1 LTAGSLRLT
10 KAPLA
15 ASVLGMNMPEAGPNA
30 EATRHAAIHAATLT
44 LDTHVDIPWPNT
56 PDPATQTMR
65 RVDYPKMQ
73 AGGLKGVVFIAFV
86 PQGPLTEEGHAAAG
100 ARAEAMLRAIAAT
113 QGETPLRRRLCTTP
127 DELEACAAA
136 GELAILLGVEN
147 GYAMGE
153 DLSRLG
159 LWRRLGAIYLTVT
172 HDGHN
177 ALSDA
182 ARPRRDLGDA
192 ETLHGGLSPLG
203 RVAIAEMNRVGLIV
217 DVSHVARSAMLQAAE
232 LSRTPVVATHSC
244 CRSLRDHPRNLDDV
258 QLDMLRDVGGLI
270 QITAVGGFLR
280 APRPDGTS
288 PATLS
293 DYADHVD
300 YAVRR
305 IGIDHVGLSSDFD
318 GGGGVQ
324 GWQDASTTGAVSAEL
339 LRRGYGARELALLW
353 SGNFLRVWRATLR
366 AAR

>member
-1 LTAGSLRLT
+1 
-10 KAPLA
+10 
-15 ASVLGMNMPEAGPNA
+15 MNLLQADPSALPATEAG
-30 EATRHAAIHAATLT
+30 RHAAIHAATLT

-56 PDPATQTMR
+56 PDPATATGR
-65 RVDYPKMQ
+65 RVDYLKMR
-73 AGGLKGVVFIAFV
+73 AGGLKAVVFIAYV
-86 PQGPLTEEGHAAAG
+86 PQGPRTSEGHAAAG

-113 QGETPLRRRLCTTP
+113 AGDEPLRRRLCTTP
-127 DELEACAAA
+127 EELEACIAA
-136 GELAILLGVEN
+136 GDLAILLGVEN

-153 DLSRLG
+153 DLGRLG

-203 RVAIAEMNRVGLIV
+203 RATIQEMNRVGLIV

-232 LSRTPVVATHSC
+232 LSRTPIVATHSC
-244 CRSLRDHPRNLDDV
+244 CRGLRDHPRNLDDA
-258 QLDMLRDVGGLI
+258 QLDALRDVGGLI
-270 QITAVGGFLR
+270 QITAVDGFLR
-280 APRPDGTS
+280 APGPDGVS

-293 DYADHVD
+293 DYVDHVD

-318 GGGGVQ
+318 GGGGVP
-324 GWQDASTTGAVSAEL
+324 GWEDASMTGAVSAEL

>member
-1 LTAGSLRLT
+1 MT
-10 KAPLA
+10 KAHRP
-15 ASVLGMNMPEAGPNA
+15 ASVLGMNVIQADPTGET
-30 EATRHAAIHAATLT
+30 ERHAAIHAATLT
-44 LDTHVDIPWPNT
+44 LDTHVDIPWPDT
-56 PDPATQTMR
+56 PDPAGPTTR
-65 RVDYPKMQ
+65 RVDFAKMQ
-73 AGGLKGVVFIAFV
+73 AGGLKSVVFIAFV
-86 PQGPLTEEGHAAAG
+86 PQGPLTAEGHAKAG

-113 QGETPLRRRLCTTP
+113 EGDAPLRRRVCTTP
-127 DELEACAAA
+127 DQLESCTAA
-136 GELAILLGVEN
+136 GDLAILLGVEN

-153 DLSRLG
+153 DLGRLA

-192 ETLHGGLSPLG
+192 EILHGGLSALG
-203 RVAIAEMNRVGLIV
+203 RAAIQEMNRVGLIV

-232 LSRTPVVATHSC
+232 LSRTPIVATHAC

-258 QLDMLRDVGGLI
+258 QLDALRDVGGLI

-280 APRPDGTS
+280 APQPDGAS
-288 PATLS
+288 AATLA
-293 DYADHVD
+293 DYVDHVD

-318 GGGGVQ
+318 GGGGVP
-324 GWQDASTTGAVSAEL
+324 GWEDASMTGAVSAEL
-339 LRRGYGARELALLW
+339 LRRGYGPRELALLW

>member
-1 LTAGSLRLT
+1 MTNPSLPT
-10 KAPLA
+10 DA
-15 ASVLGMNMPEAGPNA
+15 AAA
-30 EATRHAAIHAATLT
+30 EIHAATLT
-44 LDTHVDIPWPNT
+44 LDTHVDVPWPAT
-56 PDPATQTMR
+56 PDPATPTAR

-73 AGGLKGVVFIAFV
+73 AGGLKGVVFIAYV
-86 PQGPLTEEGHAAAG
+86 PQGPLTAEGHDAAG

-113 QGETPLRRRLCTTP
+113 AGETPMRRRLCTTP
-127 DELEACAAA
+127 DELEACAADGA
-136 GELAILLGVEN
+136 LAILLGVEN

-153 DLSRLG
+153 DLSRLA
-159 LWRRLGAIYLTVT
+159 LWRKLGAIYLTVT

-182 ARPRRDLGDA
+182 ARPRADLGDA
-192 ETLHGGLSPLG
+192 PTRHGGLSALG
-203 RVAIAEMNRVGLIV
+203 RAAIVEMNRVGLIV

-232 LSRTPVVATHSC
+232 LSRTPVVATHAC
-244 CRSLRDHPRNLDDV
+244 CRALRDHPRNLDDA
-258 QLDMLRDVGGLI
+258 QMNALRDVGGLL
-270 QITAVGGFLR
+270 QITAVPSFLK
-280 APRPDGTS
+280 APDADGTARAS
-288 PATLS
+288 VS

-324 GWQDASTTGAVSAEL
+324 GWQDASMSGAVSAEL

>member
-1 LTAGSLRLT
+1 MTMLM
-10 KAPLA
+10 PDQA
-15 ASVLGMNMPEAGPNA
+15 AQSTEATA
-30 EATRHAAIHAATLT
+30 EAARYAAIHAATLT

-56 PDPATQTMR
+56 PDPASRTPR
-65 RVDYPKMQ
+65 RVDYTKMQ
-73 AGGLKGVVFIAFV
+73 AGGLKGVVFIAYV
-86 PQGPLTEEGHAAAG
+86 PQGPLTPEGHAAAG

-113 QGETPLRRRLCTTP
+113 AGEAPMRRRLCATP
-127 DELEACAAA
+127 DQLEACAAA
-136 GELAILLGVEN
+136 GDLAILLGVEN

-153 DLSRLG
+153 DLSRLA

-182 ARPRRDLGDA
+182 ARPRKDLGDG
-192 ETLHGGLSPLG
+192 ESLHGGLSSLG
-203 RVAIAEMNRVGLIV
+203 RLAIAEMNRVGLIV
-217 DVSHVARSAMLQAAE
+217 DVSHVSRSGMLQAAE
-232 LSRTPVVATHSC
+232 LSRSPVVATHSC
-244 CRSLRDHPRNLDDV
+244 CRTLRDHPRNLDDA
-258 QLDMLRDVGGLI
+258 QLDALRDVGGLI
-270 QITAVGGFLR
+270 QITAVGGFLKD
-280 APRPDGTS
+280 PGEGGTAQ
-288 PATLS
+288 ATLA
-293 DYADHVD
+293 DYVDHVD

-318 GGGGVQ
+318 GGGGVP
-324 GWQDASTTGAVSAEL
+324 GWQDASMTGEVSAAL